1 MKVHKVQKRG
11 ARTHHQSIDSQNTKK
26 NTLQGASVPAA
37 SDPHSPLLLPT
48 SNLLDLDTLLPHIG
62 QCLGGD
68 DDCDF
73 DGADDV
79 DGDEEGK
86 K

>member
-1 MKVHKVQKRG
+1 M
-11 ARTHHQSIDSQNTKK
+11 
-26 NTLQGASVPAA
+26 PAA

-86 K
+86 KVRVKNIRKILAFIEEGEQQEERSY

>member
-1 MKVHKVQKRG
+1 MMVKMM
-11 ARTHHQSIDSQNTKK
+11 I
-26 NTLQGASVPAA
+26 
-37 SDPHSPLLLPT
+37 
-48 SNLLDLDTLLPHIG
+48 DTLLPHIG
-62 QCLGGD
+62 QFHGGD

-86 K
+86 KVRVKNIRKILAFIEEGEQQEERSY

>member
-1 MKVHKVQKRG
+1 M
-11 ARTHHQSIDSQNTKK
+11 
-26 NTLQGASVPAA
+26 PAA

-79 DGDEEGK
+79 DEDGDVEDDD
-86 K
+86 